1 MKFLSILVAL
11 CLLLALAIAPTRAN
25 DDISAEKDAKTLTK
39 FCPCPRNYDPVC
51 ASNMVTYANRCE
63 YDCVRRE
70 AERRGRNL
78 GFLRTGT
85 C

>member
-11 CLLLALAIAPTRAN
+11 CLLLALAFAPIQA
-25 DDISAEKDAKTLTK
+25 DDASPAKEAKTPSK

-51 ASNMVTYANRCE
+51 ASNLVTYPNRCE
-63 YDCVRRE
+63 YNCVRRE
-70 AERRGRNL
+70 AERQGRNL
-78 GFLRTGT
+78 GLLRSGQ

>member
-11 CLLLALAIAPTRAN
+11 CLLLALAFAPTQA
-25 DDISAEKDAKTLTK
+25 DDASPEKEPKTVSK

-51 ASNMVTYANRCE
+51 ASNLVTYPNRCE
-63 YDCVRRE
+63 YNCVRRE
-70 AERRGRNL
+70 AERQGRNL
-78 GFLRTGT
+78 GLLRSGQ

>member
-11 CLLLALAIAPTRAN
+11 CLLLALAIAPIQA
-25 DDISAEKDAKTLTK
+25 DDDLSAEKDGQTLRK

-51 ASNMVTYANRCE
+51 ASNMVTYPNRCE

-78 GFLRTGT
+78 EFLRSGQ